1 MHAPG
6 TGLVKVESVKI
17 RPPPSWGR
25 CVEGS
30 SFPAVEIFTGRT
42 RRAEGPL
49 QGTDRGL
56 PLQSFLFDVR
66 DLNRNFSMIRDAIHG
81 LMRARVRRERSGRS
95 TLAFVCAA
103 GERSIEEVWSGADR
117 RSRRQRGGRSVH
129 RRDAMRN
136 SSVPLM
142 WKGVPAAKQRE
153 DDTALFLVKAEPA
166 QGRSSCF
173 AKFDWK
179 KADMRHEAKALRVRS
194 RPGFIEH
201 FRIKDSGSG
210 RLRGSE

>member
-1 MHAPG
+1 
-6 TGLVKVESVKI
+6 
-17 RPPPSWGR
+17 
-25 CVEGS
+25 
-30 SFPAVEIFTGRT
+30 
-42 RRAEGPL
+42 
-49 QGTDRGL
+49 
-56 PLQSFLFDVR
+56 
-66 DLNRNFSMIRDAIHG
+66 MIRDAING
-81 LMRARVRRERSGRS
+81 LMWASVLLPLRSLR

-117 RSRRQRGGRSVH
+117 RSRRQRSGRSVH

-136 SSVPLM
+136 SSVPLK
-142 WKGVPAAKQRE
+142 WPGVPAAKQRE

-166 QGRSSCF
+166 QGRCSCF
-173 AKFDWK
+173 AKCDWK

-201 FRIKDSGSG
+201 FRIEDSGSG